1 MNQFYLLRHGEV
13 DVDPSKPASEL
24 ALSDRGRNSALK
36 LVDKGIFA
44 NADLI
49 YISEEKKAYSTAEI
63 IADSLGKKVLKL
75 SNFNELN
82 RNKAGFLENYDSAVK
97 EAFTYPSQ
105 SRNSWEP
112 CTEALKRFRK
122 GIGIINKKHKNKKI
136 LIVSHGIV
144 LTLYFAYLKR
154 QMTHLFSR
162 WKKLSFL
169 SYGIVE
175 DSVVVKDIT
184 A

>member
-1 MNQFYLLRHGEV
+1 MNQFYLLRHGDV
-13 DVDPSKPASEL
+13 DVDPSKPASEW

-44 NADLI
+44 NTDLI
-49 YISEEKKAYSTAEI
+49 YCSEEKKAYSTAEI

-75 SNFNELN
+75 SNFKELN
-82 RNKAGFLENYDSAVK
+82 RNKAGFLESYDNAVK
-97 EAFTYPSQ
+97 EAFTNPSQ
-105 SRNSWEP
+105 SRNNWEP

-122 GIGIINKKHKNKKI
+122 GIEILNEKHESKKI

-154 QMTHLFSR
+154 EMNHLFSR
-162 WKKLSFL
+162 WNKLNFL

-175 DSVVVKDIT
+175 DSMVVKDIIE
-184 A
+184 